1 MYVTSGS
8 FLMEGLKMK
17 QLILQSYIVIV
28 LMMLSMS
35 IAKGQ
40 ATYPSV
46 WTDLVNVTI
55 NANNSL
61 TKSVT
66 TTGYVS
72 GAASENILDAGADG
86 YIQFTYSSGTSQY
99 FIGFTGLNNS
109 NDVYYN
115 LYSFLVSST
124 GGCAV
129 YQRQVSKLSLG
140 ALANGDILK
149 IAREGTNIKFYRNNT
164 LVYTIAAGA
173 AVMNLRADVSIYQG
187 TAPAVTCSF
196 DRKLIAK
203 PTFQYPDYTNT
214 NGAIA
219 LQVEGGTAPFT
230 YQWSSGEQTASIS
243 GKPRGTYTV
252 TVTDAAGKT
261 FTATYNLG
269 YTMGWKN
276 LEGVT
281 VNANNSIVRTTGTG
295 WNAGASSTNLLADNT
310 DGWAE
315 MVVTDPSATYM
326 LGFSNFD
333 ANAGYNYIR
342 FAFYITE
349 VGSIDIYETNVAKG
363 TVGSIV
369 KGDVL
374 RLSREANNIVYYKN
388 GVPLRTVAITDKPMY
403 LVDAAV
409 YNTLG
414 PLPAVTASFESQVH
428 FKPVVTVPNGAGNS
442 NGAISMTVEGGY
454 SPTTIQWSSGEQT
467 NSISSKSRGTYT
479 ATVTDALGRQQSR
492 SYTLGY
498 PIYWNDLRNVVVTA
512 AGLTKNASTASFFDA
527 SAISA
532 NRLVGNEDGYI
543 ETVINRTSGGT
554 NYYFL
559 GLTRF
564 NTSAGYTDIDY
575 AFYLHPEGY
584 LYIVE
589 NNVYRIRISF
599 REGMVL
605 KIAREGSNI
614 KYYTDGVEVRSVAT
628 TPSYVLHADCS
639 IAWGTIPPV
648 TASFSYTPQTFYA
661 IADGNW
667 NSTATWSL
675 SPGGSVGFRFP
686 GYGDI
691 VHVNSRKVSVSTAVS
706 CQQLNIVA
714 GAAATAVTLSGSVAS
729 LTVEDVK
736 IKGNG
741 NIDPQQVLQIK
752 ERASLKVKQAD
763 L

>member
-1 MYVTSGS
+1 MN
-8 FLMEGLKMK
+8 FNN
-17 QLILQSYIVIV
+17 YIVV
-28 LMMLSMS
+28 VLSMVIS
-35 IAKGQ
+35 LIPSAKAQ
-40 ATYPSV
+40 TIYPSV
-46 WTDLVNVTI
+46 WTDRVNVTV
-55 NANNSL
+55 NTNNSL
-61 TKSVT
+61 TKSIT

-72 GAASENILDAGADG
+72 GAASENILGAGADG

-140 ALANGDILK
+140 TLVNGDILK
-149 IAREGTNIKFYRNNT
+149 ISREGTNIKFYRNNT
-164 LVYTIAAGA
+164 VVYTIAAGA
-173 AVMNLRADVSIYQG
+173 AVMNLRADVSIYQH

-214 NGAIA
+214 NGAIS
-219 LQVEGGTAPFT
+219 LQLEGGTAPFT

-243 GKPRGTYTV
+243 DKPRGTYTV

-276 LEGVT
+276 LDGVT

-363 TVGSIV
+363 TFGSIV

-388 GVPLRTVAITDKPMY
+388 GTVLRSVAITDKSMY
-403 LVDAAV
+403 LVDASV

-414 PLPAVTASFESQVH
+414 PLPVMTASFERQVH
-428 FKPVVTVPNGAGNS
+428 FKPVITVPNGAGNT

-454 SPTTIQWSSGEQT
+454 SPSTIQWSSGEQT
-467 NSISSKSRGTYT
+467 NSISSKSRGAYT
-479 ATVTDALGRQQSR
+479 ATVTDASGRQQSR

-498 PIYWNDLRNVVVTA
+498 PIYWNDLRNVVPTEA
-512 AGLTKNASTASFFDA
+512 GGLTKNASTASFFDA
-527 SAISA
+527 SAISS

-564 NTSAGYTDIDY
+564 NTSASNTNIDY

-584 LYIVE
+584 IYISE
-589 NNVYRIRISF
+589 SNVYSNRISF
-599 REGMVL
+599 REGMIL
-605 KIAREGSNI
+605 KIAREGSTI
-614 KYYTDGVEVRSVAT
+614 KYYVDGVEVRSVAT

-639 IAWGTIPPV
+639 IAWGTIPAV
-648 TASFSYTPQTFYA
+648 TASFSYSPQTFYA

-675 SPGGSVGFRFP
+675 TSEGTVGFRFP

-691 VHVNSRKVSVSTAVS
+691 VHVNAHKVAVSTAVA
-706 CQQLNIVA
+706 CKQLNIVA
-714 GAAATAVTLSGSVAS
+714 GTAAAGVTISGSVAS
-729 LTVEDVK
+729 LTAEEVK
-736 IKGNG
+736 IKGDN
-741 NIDPQQVLQIK
+741 NIAPQQVLQVK
-752 ERASLKVKQAD
+752 ESATLKVEQ
-763 L
+763 LGL

>member
-1 MYVTSGS
+1 MS
-8 FLMEGLKMK
+8 FENHVIIVSLMV
-17 QLILQSYIVIV
+17 IL
-28 LMMLSMS
+28 S
-35 IAKGQ
+35 IPSTRAQ
-40 ATYPSV
+40 ATYSTT
-46 WTDLVNVTI
+46 WTDKVDVTVN
-55 NANNSL
+55 ADNSL

-72 GAASENILDAGADG
+72 GAASENILDAGTDG

-99 FIGFTGLNNS
+99 FVGFTGLNNS

-115 LYSFLVSST
+115 LYSFLVSSA

-129 YQRQVSKLSLG
+129 YQRNVAKLSVG
-140 ALANGDILK
+140 TLANGDILK
-149 IAREGTNIKFYRNNT
+149 ISREGTNVKFYRNNT
-164 LVYTIAAGA
+164 LVYTVAAGA
-173 AVMNLRADVSIYQG
+173 AVMSLRADVSIYQG

-203 PTFQYPDYTNT
+203 PAFQYPDYTNA
-214 NGAIA
+214 NGAIS

-243 GKPRGTYTV
+243 NKPRGTYTV

-269 YTMGWKN
+269 YTIGWKN
-276 LEGVT
+276 LDGVT

-295 WNAGASSTNLLADNT
+295 WNAGASSSNLLADNT
-310 DGWAE
+310 EGWVE
-315 MVVTDPSATYM
+315 LVITDPSATYM

-333 ANAGYNYIR
+333 ANSGYNYIR

-349 VGSIDIYETNVAKG
+349 IGSIGIYETNVAKG
-363 TVGSIV
+363 TFGSIV

-374 RLSREANNIVYYKN
+374 RLSREANTIVYYKN
-388 GVPLRTVAITDKPMY
+388 GTVLRSVAITDKPMY
-403 LVDAAV
+403 LVDASV
-409 YNTLG
+409 YNALG
-414 PLPAVTASFESQVH
+414 PLPVVTASFERQVH
-428 FKPVVTVPNGAGNS
+428 FKPVITVPNGANNV

-454 SPTTIQWSSGEQT
+454 SPATIQWSSGEQT
-467 NSISSKSRGTYT
+467 SSIGSKSRGTYT
-479 ATVTDALGRQQSR
+479 ATVTDASGRQQSR

-498 PIYWNDLRNVVVTA
+498 PIYWNDLRNVVLTA
-512 AGLTKNASTASFFDA
+512 GSLTKNASTASFFDA
-527 SAISA
+527 SAISS
-532 NRLVGNEDGYI
+532 NRLVGNLDGYI

-589 NNVYRIRISF
+589 NNVYRIRISY

-605 KIAREGSNI
+605 KIAREGSTI
-614 KYYTDGVEVRSVAT
+614 RYYTDGVEVRSVAT

-639 IAWGTIPPV
+639 IAWGTIPAV
-648 TASFSYTPQTFYA
+648 TASFSYSPETFYA
-661 IADGNW
+661 IADGGW
-667 NSTATWSL
+667 TSTATWSL
-675 SPGGSVGFRFP
+675 SSGGNVGSRFP

-691 VHVNSRKVSVSTAVS
+691 VHVNAHKVTISTVVS
-706 CQQLNIVA
+706 CKQLNITA
-714 GAAATAVTLSGSVAS
+714 GGTATAVTISGSVAS
-729 LTVEDVK
+729 LTAEDVK
-736 IKGNG
+736 IKGDN
-741 NIDPQQVLQIK
+741 NTEAQQVLQVK
-752 ERASLKVKQAD
+752 ESATLKVKQAD